1 MKLFRCSVHG
11 KNFPLGRDG
20 EVALLGFYTTRFVYS
35 ETSEQAEFQALDLLR
50 SDPTLDVEQS
60 KRTKDTMVYF
70 ESIEEIDSIPEGIS
84 APGTGYTFYR
94 MGT

>member
-1 MKLFRCSVHG
+1 MKLFKCSIHG
-11 KNFPLGRDG
+11 TNFPLALDG
-20 EVALLGFYTTRFVYS
+20 EDSMLGFYTTRFVYS

-50 SDPTLDVEQS
+50 SDSQLIVEQS

-70 ESIEEIDSIPEGIS
+70 ESIEEIESIPKGVS